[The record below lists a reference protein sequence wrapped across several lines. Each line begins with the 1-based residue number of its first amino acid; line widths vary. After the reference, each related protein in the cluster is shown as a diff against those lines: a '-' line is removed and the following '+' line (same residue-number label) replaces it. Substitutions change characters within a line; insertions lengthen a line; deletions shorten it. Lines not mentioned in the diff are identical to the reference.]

1 MKKIIFMLFIFANQF
16 ANAQH
21 QQLPDKQKIMHVLI
35 NQKEAWNRGDLVEY
49 MQGYWQSDSLVFIG
63 KSGINKGWNNTLYNY
78 QQSYPTK
85 EKMGKLSFDIISVE
99 VLSKTWAHVTGKW
112 VLTRSKKE
120 ILGGHFTLLFKKIN
134 NVWLIVS
141 DHTS

>member
-1 MKKIIFMLFIFANQF
+1 MKKIVFTLFIFASQF

-21 QQLPDKQKIMHVLI
+21 QQLPDKQKIIHVLM
-35 NQKEAWNRGDLVEY
+35 NQKDAWNKGDLVEY

-78 QQSYPTK
+78 KQSYPTK

-99 VLSKTWAHVTGKW
+99 VLSKTSAHVTGKW
-112 VLTRSKKE
+112 VLKRSKKE
-120 ILGGHFTLLFKKIN
+120 ILSGHFTLLFKKIN